1 MLLIFGSIKWY
12 RKQCSSPLIIMI
24 ISHYY
29 CYYTYLYLLN
39 YRKLP
44 QVPANA
50 NTAVGGGP
58 IGGPTLTTSVTKT
71 RPSIVRPSKSFNL
84 PFGFGQ
90 RGSSTAQSQT
100 PGGGLPSTAG
110 SRMNTSRGAKL
121 PVVPGSHMQ
130 QNNAA
135 TNGGGGFFGSIGM
148 YK

>member
-1 MLLIFGSIKWY
+1 M
-12 RKQCSSPLIIMI
+12 
-24 ISHYY
+24 
-29 CYYTYLYLLN
+29 
-39 YRKLP
+39 P

-100 PGGGLPSTAG
+100 PGGLAPTAG

-121 PVVPGSHMQ
+121 PLVPGHMQ
-130 QNNAA
+130 QNSAA
-135 TNGGGGFFGSIGM
+135 ITPGGGFFGSIGA
-148 YK
+148 

>member
-1 MLLIFGSIKWY
+1 MFLSIDNYDLIPLLLLSLY
-12 RKQCSSPLIIMI
+12 L
-24 ISHYY
+24 
-29 CYYTYLYLLN
+29 LYLLN

>member
-1 MLLIFGSIKWY
+1 M
-12 RKQCSSPLIIMI
+12 
-24 ISHYY
+24 
-29 CYYTYLYLLN
+29 
-39 YRKLP
+39 P

-100 PGGGLPSTAG
+100 PGVPPSAG

-121 PVVPGSHMQ
+121 PIVPGSHMQ
-130 QNNAA
+130 QNTA
-135 TNGGGGFFGSIGM
+135 GGGFFGSIGM
-148 YK
+148 

>member
-1 MLLIFGSIKWY
+1 MFLSIDDYDIIPLLLSLY
-12 RKQCSSPLIIMI
+12 L
-24 ISHYY
+24 
-29 CYYTYLYLLN
+29 LYLLN

-100 PGGGLPSTAG
+100 AGVPPSAG

-121 PVVPGSHMQ
+121 PIVPGSHMQ
-130 QNNAA
+130 QNTPA
-135 TNGGGGFFGSIGM
+135 GGFFGSIGM
-148 YK
+148 